1 MEIREKLLALADA
14 KYKTFHASLIPTVS
28 PETILGVRQPLV
40 RALAREIE
48 NTPEAAAFLCALPHE
63 LYDENALHGA
73 LICRIRDFDAAMAAT
88 EAFLPYID
96 NWAVCDMLSPKA
108 FSRNLPALRE
118 KITGWLQAEHTY
130 TIRFAMNM
138 IMSFFL
144 DGAFAPDLLERAM
157 SVRSEE
163 FYVRMV
169 QAWLLCT
176 ALCKQY
182 DAALPY
188 LTERRLD
195 PWTHNKAIS
204 KCVDSRRISAETK
217 AYLKNLRIPKEKE
230 KP

>member
-1 MEIREKLLALADA
+1 MEIREKLLTLADA
-14 KYKTFHASLIPTVS
+14 KYKAFHASLIPTVR
-28 PETILGVRQPLV
+28 PETILGVRQPLL

-48 NTPEAAAFLCALPHE
+48 NTPEAAAFLSALPHE

-73 LICRIRDFDAAMAAT
+73 LICRIRDFDAALTAT
-88 EAFLPYID
+88 EAFLPHID

-108 FSRNLPALRE
+108 FSRNLSALHE
-118 KITGWLQAEHTY
+118 KIIGWLQSEHTY
-130 TIRFAMNM
+130 TVRFAMNM

-144 DGAFAPDLLERAM
+144 DGAFAPDLLERAL

-163 FYVRMV
+163 FYVRMA

-217 AYLKNLRIPKEKE
+217 SYLKGLRISKEN
-230 KP
+230 P